1 MSQQLTEQHESWIG
15 RTLHDASGHK
25 VGKIEDIYTDD
36 DTGQPEWIAVTTG
49 LFGSN
54 VSFVPVAGASLAGDD
69 VMVPF
74 PKEQVKEAPNAGADG
89 QLSQEEEAHLY
100 GHYGLDYDEE
110 RVRLQRWVEAESPK
124 AAPMAH
130 GGARDTGDPLSD
142 DGGQRS
148 TMGGDRMEPEWRA
161 NAGLPAEGRHNADD
175 YAPYGDERTD
185 AQAYGPQVD
194 AGREA
199 PHR

>member
-36 DTGQPEWIAVTTG
+36 DTGQPEWIAVTIG
-49 LFGSN
+49 RFGSN
-54 VSFVPVAGASLAGDD
+54 VSFVPVAGASLTGDD

-89 QLSQEEEAHLY
+89 QLSQEEEARLY

-110 RVRLQRWVEAESPK
+110 RVRLQRWVEAEGTG
-124 AAPMAH
+124 AVPMAH
-130 GGARDTGDPLSD
+130 DGGRDTGERLSED
-142 DGGQRS
+142 SGHRS
-148 TMGGDRMEPEWRA
+148 TMRGDRMEPERA
-161 NAGLPAEGRHNADD
+161 SFGLPAEGRRDADD
-175 YAPYGDERTD
+175 DGPYGGQRAD
-185 AQAYGPQVD
+185 AQEFRPQVD
-194 AGREA
+194 VGREA
-199 PHR
+199 PRR

>member
-54 VSFVPVAGASLAGDD
+54 VSFVPVTGASLTGDD
-69 VMVPF
+69 VTVPF

-89 QLSQEEEAHLY
+89 QLSQEEEARLY
-100 GHYGLDYDEE
+100 GHYGLDYDAE
-110 RVRLQRWVEAESPK
+110 RVRLQRWVEAEGTE
-124 AAPMAH
+124 AVPMAH
-130 GGARDTGDPLSD
+130 DGARDAGDPLSD
-142 DGGQRS
+142 GSGHRS
-148 TMGGDRMEPEWRA
+148 AMGGDRMEPDRYA
-161 NAGLPAEGRHNADD
+161 SAGLPVEGRRDADD
-175 YAPYGDERTD
+175 NFPYGEQRAD
-185 AQAYGPQVD
+185 AQAFGPQVD
-194 AGREA
+194 VGREA
-199 PHR
+199 PRR

>member
-54 VSFVPVAGASLAGDD
+54 VSFVPVAGASLTGDD
-69 VMVPF
+69 VTVPF

-89 QLSQEEEAHLY
+89 QLSQEEEARLY

-110 RVRLQRWVEAESPK
+110 RVRLQRWVEAEGTE
-124 AAPMAH
+124 AVPMAH
-130 GGARDTGDPLSD
+130 DGARDAGEPLSD
-142 DGGQRS
+142 GSGHRS
-148 TMGGDRMEPEWRA
+148 AMGGDRMEPDRYA
-161 NAGLPAEGRHNADD
+161 SAGLPVEGRRDADD
-175 YAPYGDERTD
+175 NFPYGEQRAD
-185 AQAYGPQVD
+185 AQAFGPQVGV
-194 AGREA
+194 GREA
-199 PHR
+199 PRR